1 VIELLLYL
9 FGAAR
14 GRAPRKKFESGL
26 ACPKDNQG
34 IDPGRAP
41 SREVQARKRHA
52 AEYFRNFN
60 AAGF

>member
-1 VIELLLYL
+1 VTELLLDL
-9 FGAAR
+9 FGAAF
-14 GRAPRKKFESGL
+14 GRAPGERF
-26 ACPKDNQG
+26 ADRFCPKDNEG

-52 AEYFRNFN
+52 GEYFRNFN

>member
-1 VIELLLYL
+1 
-9 FGAAR
+9 
-14 GRAPRKKFESGL
+14 L
-26 ACPKDNQG
+26 ALPLGVRQVKNLQTDFCPKDNEG

-60 AAGF
+60 AAGL